1 MAHFYLADSLV
12 STTVGATVFL
22 DGPEGRHAATV
33 SRVRVGETL
42 AIGNG
47 QGLVIS
53 GEVLA
58 ATKDTV
64 ELCVVSIEQAVLS
77 APQMYLVQAL
87 AKTDRDERAVEAATE
102 LGIDVVIPWA
112 ADRSVSKWEGP
123 KIEKGIARW
132 TAIVREASKQSIRP
146 FVPRIGPHLTTAQL
160 AKELDG
166 MNVIVLDPTGI
177 IPLSHVKLDD
187 RPIALVVG
195 PEGGITEAE
204 LTRFSDSGAS
214 IVTLGSNI
222 LRTSTAGPAA
232 VAILNAK
239 LGRC

>member
-1 MAHFYLADSLV
+1 MAHFYLADSLE

-22 DGPEGRHAATV
+22 DGSEGRHAATV

-42 AIGNG
+42 AVGNG
-47 QGLVIS
+47 RGLLIS

-58 ATKDTV
+58 TSKDTV
-64 ELCVVSIEQAVLS
+64 ELRVVSIKQVELS
-77 APQMYLVQAL
+77 QPHIYLVQAL

-123 KIEKGIARW
+123 KVDKGLARW
-132 TAIVREASKQSIRP
+132 SAIVREATKQSIRP
-146 FVPRIGPHLTTAQL
+146 FIPRVGPHLKTAQL
-160 AKELDG
+160 GTELEG
-166 MNVIVLDPTGI
+166 INVLVLDPTGT
-177 IPLSHVKLDD
+177 IPLSQVELDH
-187 RPIALVVG
+187 RSIALVVG

-204 LTRFSDSGAS
+204 LSRFADAGAT

-232 VAILNAK
+232 LAILNAK

>member
-1 MAHFYLADSLV
+1 MAHFYLADSLE

-22 DGPEGRHAATV
+22 DGSEGRHAATV

-42 AIGNG
+42 AVGNG
-47 QGLVIS
+47 RGLLIS

-58 ATKDTV
+58 TTKDTV
-64 ELCVVSIEQAVLS
+64 ELRVVSEKQVELS
-77 APQMYLVQAL
+77 QPHIYLVQAL

-123 KIEKGIARW
+123 KVDKGLARW
-132 TAIVREASKQSIRP
+132 SAIVREATKQSIRP
-146 FVPRIGPHLTTAQL
+146 FIPRVGPHLKTAQL
-160 AKELDG
+160 GTELEG
-166 MNVIVLDPTGI
+166 INVLVLDPTGT
-177 IPLSHVKLDD
+177 IPLSQVELDH
-187 RPIALVVG
+187 RSIALVVG

-204 LTRFSDSGAS
+204 LSRFADAGAT

-232 VAILNAK
+232 LAILNAK